1 MIRQLSIFAENKKGA
16 MNRITQILFDAHI
29 NMNTLITNDSAEYG
43 IVRMLVSDTDR
54 AESVLRENGYM
65 CHSESVIAAEI
76 GDECGSLNR
85 LLEIVSAGNINLDYL
100 YVTFN
105 ALSRLPVAILHT
117 ADLPEVQEFLQSRGY
132 RTLSRIVE

>member
-1 MIRQLSIFAENKKGA
+1 
-16 MNRITQILFDAHI
+16 MNRNTQILFDAHI
-29 NMNTLITNDSAEYG
+29 NMSTLITNDSAEYG

-85 LLEIVSAGNINLDYL
+85 LLEIISAGNINLDYL